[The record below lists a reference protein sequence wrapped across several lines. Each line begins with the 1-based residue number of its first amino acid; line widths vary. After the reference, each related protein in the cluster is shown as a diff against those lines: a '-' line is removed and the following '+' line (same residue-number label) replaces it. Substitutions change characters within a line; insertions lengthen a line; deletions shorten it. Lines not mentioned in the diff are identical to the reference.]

1 MVLIEDV
8 EQMVWLEGVATALG
22 VGLTV
27 TVEVVPSVR
36 LQLSLDTLTKVRVTS
51 VRALLAVMV

>member
-1 MVLIEDV
+1 MVLIADV

-22 VGLTV
+22 VGLTT
-27 TVEVVPSVR
+27 TVDVVPSVR

-51 VRALLAVMV
+51 VGALLAVMV